1 MTTFVFPGQ
10 GSQKKGMG
18 GGLFDDFGELTAKA
32 DAILGYSVRELCL
45 RDPGKQLDKT
55 QYTQV
60 AMYVVNALMYL
71 RRIEQTGQKPDY
83 VAGHSL
89 GEYDALFAAGAFDFE
104 TGLQLVKRRGELMGQ
119 ASGGA
124 MAAVVGLSRE
134 QIEETLQKNGL
145 TSISIANLNTLSQTV
160 IAGNRADID
169 QAGSTFEAAGAQAYI
184 PLNVS
189 GAFHTPG
196 MSAARAEFE
205 RSVNGLGFSEP
216 TIPVMSNVHARPY
229 REAEVKRNL
238 VEQITSPVRWR
249 ESILYLMRQGEM
261 EFEEI
266 GPGTVLTRLIAQ
278 IQTESTP
285 LNSRK
290 ARVGAGRVSR
300 EKQVGHARPQII
312 SESLGSEEFRK
323 EHNVKYAYAAGGMY
337 KGIASKEL
345 VVRMGRAGLMAYFG
359 TGGLAANEIEK
370 AIQYIQHALNP
381 GQPYGMNLLCNHIVP
396 NMEEEAVDLFL
407 RYGVRNVEASAFM
420 EIKPSLVRY
429 RLKGL
434 SKDGNGRVSVVN
446 RIQAKVS
453 RPEVA
458 EAFLSPAPERIIEA
472 LLVAN
477 MITQD
482 QAALSREVPVA
493 DDLCVEADSAGH
505 TDQGVAY
512 ALMPAMLKLRDAI
525 MEKYGYSREVRVG
538 AAGGIGAPEA
548 AAAAFVLGA
557 EFIVTGSI
565 NQCTV
570 EAGTSDAVKDLL
582 EQANVQDTEYAPAA
596 DMFEMGT
603 RVQVLKKGLFFPA
616 RARKLYDLYRQ
627 HSSLDDI
634 DNNTRK
640 QLEERYFKRTLDEIY
655 EEAKNY
661 YPTQDVERA
670 ERDPKARMAIVF
682 RWYFH
687 HASDLAL
694 SGNEERK
701 VDYQIPCGPA
711 LGAFNQWVKGTA
723 LENWRNRHIDEIAGK
738 LMRETAEL
746 LNRRF
751 QSFM

>member
-10 GSQKKGMG
+10 GSQKEGMG
-18 GGLFDDFGELTAKA
+18 GGLFDDFRELTTKA

-45 RDPGKQLDKT
+45 RDPGKQLNRT

-60 AMYVVNALMYL
+60 AMYVVNALTYL

-89 GEYDALFAAGAFDFE
+89 GEYDALFAAGVFDFE
-104 TGLQLVKRRGELMGQ
+104 TGLQLVKMRGELMGQ

-160 IAGNRADID
+160 IAGNKEDID
-169 QAGSTFEAAGAQAYI
+169 NAGSTFEAAGAQAYI
-184 PLNVS
+184 PVNVS

-205 RSVNGLGFSEP
+205 RSVNGLEFSEP
-216 TIPVMSNVHARPY
+216 AIPVISNIHARPY
-229 REAEVKRNL
+229 GKAEVKRNL

-290 ARVGAGRVSR
+290 ARVGAGRVNG
-300 EKQVGHARPQII
+300 EKRVGHVGPHII
-312 SESLGSEEFRK
+312 AESLGSEEFRK

-337 KGIASKEL
+337 RGIASKEL
-345 VVRMGRAGLMAYFG
+345 VVRMGRAGLMSYFG
-359 TGGLAANEIEK
+359 TGGLPVNEIEK
-370 AIQYIQHALNP
+370 AIQYIQHELNP
-381 GQPYGMNLLCNHIVP
+381 EQPYGMNLLCNYVVP
-396 NMEEEAVDLFL
+396 NMEDEAVDLFL
-407 RYGVRNVEASAFM
+407 RYGVRNVEASAFI

-434 SKDGNGRVSVVN
+434 SKDGNGIVSVIN

-472 LLVAN
+472 LLAAN

-482 QAALSREVPVA
+482 EAALSKEVPMA

-512 ALMPAMLKLRDAI
+512 ALMPAMIKLRDAM
-525 MEKYGYSREVRVG
+525 MEEYGYAREVRIG
-538 AAGGIGAPEA
+538 AAGGIGTPEA

-616 RARKLYDLYRQ
+616 RARRLYDLYRQ
-627 HSSLDDI
+627 HGSLDDI
-634 DNNTRK
+634 DSTTRK
-640 QLEERYFKRTLDEIY
+640 QLEERYFRRTFDEIY

-661 YPTQDVERA
+661 YPTQDIDKA

-701 VDYQIPCGPA
+701 VDYQIHSGPA
-711 LGAFNQWVKGTA
+711 LGAFNQWVKGTT
-723 LENWRNRHIDEIAGK
+723 LENWRNRHVDEIAEK

-746 LNRRF
+746 LNQRF

>member
-45 RDPGKQLDKT
+45 RDPEKQLDKT

-71 RRIEQTGQKPDY
+71 SRIEQTGQKPDY

-89 GEYDALFAAGAFDFE
+89 GEYDALFAAGVFDFE

-119 ASGGA
+119 ASAGA

-145 TSISIANLNTLSQTV
+145 SSISIANLNTLSQTV

-169 QAGSTFEAAGAQAYI
+169 QAGSTFEAAGAKAYI

-205 RSVNGLGFSEP
+205 RSVSGLDFSEP

-229 REAEVKRNL
+229 GKAEVKHNL

-266 GPGTVLTRLIAQ
+266 GPGAVLTRLIAQ
-278 IQTESTP
+278 IQTESSP
-285 LNSRK
+285 VNSRK
-290 ARVGAGRVSR
+290 ARVGAGRVNR
-300 EKQVGHARPQII
+300 EKRGARAGPQIVA
-312 SESLGSEEFRK
+312 ESLGSEEFRK
-323 EHNVKYAYAAGGMY
+323 EHNVTYAYAAGGMY
-337 KGIASKEL
+337 RGIASKEL
-345 VVRMGRAGLMAYFG
+345 VARMGKAGLMAYFG
-359 TGGLAANEIEK
+359 TGGLDVNEIEK
-370 AIQYIQHALNP
+370 AIQYIQHELNP
-381 GQPYGMNLLCNHIVP
+381 GQPYGMNLLCNYIVP
-396 NMEEEAVDLFL
+396 NMEDEAVDLFL
-407 RYGVRNVEASAFM
+407 GYGVRDIEASAFI

-434 SKDGNGRVSVVN
+434 SKDGNGRVSVLN

-482 QAALSREVPVA
+482 EAALSREVPMA

-512 ALMPAMLKLRDAI
+512 ALMPAMLKLRDTVT
-525 MEKYGYSREVRVG
+525 EKYGYSREVRVG
-538 AAGGIGAPEA
+538 AAGGIGTPEA

-557 EFIVTGSI
+557 DFIVTGSI
-565 NQCTV
+565 NQCTI

-627 HSSLDDI
+627 HNSLDDI
-634 DNNTRK
+634 DDNTRK
-640 QLEERYFKRTLDEIY
+640 QLEERYFKRTFDEIY

-661 YPTQDVERA
+661 YPAHEIERA
-670 ERDPKARMAIVF
+670 DRDPKARMAIIF

-694 SGNEERK
+694 GGNKERK
-701 VDYQIPCGPA
+701 VDYQIHCGPA

-723 LENWRNRHIDEIAGK
+723 LENWRNRHVDEIAEK
-738 LMRETAEL
+738 LMRDTAEL
-746 LNRRF
+746 LNQRF